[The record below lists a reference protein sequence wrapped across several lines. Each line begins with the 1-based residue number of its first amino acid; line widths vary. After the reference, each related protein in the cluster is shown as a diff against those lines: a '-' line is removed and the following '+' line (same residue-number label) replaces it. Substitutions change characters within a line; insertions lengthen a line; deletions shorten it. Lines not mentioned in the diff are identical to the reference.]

1 MVQGEK
7 SNMLATSSCI
17 ARTSDPFAR
26 KAGFEAVQRMDK
38 QMMMMGSNK
47 IKETPAAVTPA
58 QNYGSWG
65 PVFQN
70 KQNFASMHFC

>member
-7 SNMLATSSCI
+7 GSMLATSSCI

-38 QMMMMGSNK
+38 QLGANK
-47 IKETPAAVTPA
+47 PKETPAAATA

-70 KQNFASMHFC
+70 KQNFASMHWC